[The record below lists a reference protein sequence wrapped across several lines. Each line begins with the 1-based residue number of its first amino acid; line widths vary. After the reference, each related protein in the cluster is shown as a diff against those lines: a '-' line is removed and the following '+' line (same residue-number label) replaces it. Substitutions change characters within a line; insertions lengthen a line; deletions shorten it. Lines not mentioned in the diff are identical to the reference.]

1 MTNCK
6 LLKALGGGGGGG
18 NGALAAISTAKADRG
33 SRKRLSRMDG
43 PTALW
48 RSHETATQILIFLW
62 MAGAGAA
69 RERSMEFG
77 MKLETADFTQGRER
91 QSISF

>member
-6 LLKALGGGGGGG
+6 LLKAHGSRGGGGSG

-43 PTALW
+43 PTA
-48 RSHETATQILIFLW
+48 RPVAV
-62 MAGAGAA
+62 A
-69 RERSMEFG
+69 RDRHTNLDLSLDG
-77 MKLETADFTQGRER
+77 VRGRAR
-91 QSISF
+91 